1 VLISPEKEL
10 WGYKECAASNRPRVG
25 PFHSGIDQG
34 GELIFMSDLI
44 PTKKRTRK
52 TSLAG
57 LFSNLTA
64 SNVGIAFLSAQITDL
79 EQRCAAMRRRINRK
93 RRESTPARRA
103 QTA

>member
-1 VLISPEKEL
+1 M
-10 WGYKECAASNRPRVG
+10 SN
-25 PFHSGIDQG
+25 
-34 GELIFMSDLI
+34 LI
-44 PTKKRTRK
+44 PKKTRVRK

-79 EQRCAAMRRRINRK
+79 EERCAAMRRRINSK
-93 RRESTPARRA
+93 RRERTARSA